1 MPVSSSL
8 RACLRQALAP
18 VAVIVLA
25 LLLGSASQ
33 AASIR
38 GVVTDATGA
47 KVTGANVVLVYN
59 GKPVASAVST
69 ADGSFQI
76 LTGAEGRFFLVVS
89 ASTFRQLQTP
99 DFYAGRMDNVE
110 RDLVLEPEWVRES
123 VVVTAT
129 GTPTPQPQT
138 SAAIS
143 VISPL
148 DLALRDDFVST
159 LRLMPG
165 TVSVQT
171 GEMGAQSSLFVRGG
185 DSTSDKILLDG
196 VSIDD
201 MGGRFDFGPLST
213 TAVQNAEIYR
223 GPNSSLYG
231 ADASSGVV
239 SFTTPHGT
247 TSFPSLLFQG
257 DAGNFNTSREELE
270 LAGAHNKLDYLG
282 AFSWL
287 QTANSIPMDE
297 YHVATSAA
305 NLGWQLNGTTQL
317 RATLHYGV
325 DATGVP
331 NAWDFYRVAD
341 DRKEGDQD
349 LYAGATLEN
358 QTTPGFHNRFQ
369 YGLTRK
375 REQSQQWFAAGICVP
390 AGSCDG
396 APDSFTGGNFYGL
409 PVTIQGANGYSA
421 AGPALLN
428 YSAANG
434 SVYPNRLDLISNR
447 DQFLY
452 QGDLNVTPHLQ
463 LLAGFHYANERAA
476 EREPAYFIDE
486 SLNINN
492 YDYVFGAHG
501 DFKNRL
507 FYTLRGSVEHYQLYG
522 NDFSPNAGLA
532 FYALRPRSGVF
543 SGTKLNFSFAQGVR
557 EPALTEAFGSL
568 YNFLE
573 LNGGQTTIQQLGI
586 APIQAPTTRTWEGG
600 GEQDFLSQRIIFRV
614 DYFHNEFGRE
624 IESVGAGLVPALLPN
639 LTSQQ
644 QQTLEATLQSESAY
658 SLDLNSL
665 AFRAQGIEST
675 VESGIGKNIFLRG
688 GYTYLDS
695 VVQRSFS
702 SDNAALL
709 GGYAPTFDGIPVGIY
724 SPLKGA
730 RPFRRPPHTGF
741 LAASYAGKK
750 ITGVF
755 TSSFA
760 SRSDDSTFLG
770 YSDLNQG
777 NSLVLPNRNLDFGY
791 AKLDL
796 GGSYELMS
804 WLSIYAQAENLL
816 SQQHIAPVGYVSLPM
831 NFRTGLRIQWGLKH
845 DR

>member
-1 MPVSSSL
+1 MPLASFL
-8 RACLRQALAP
+8 RAHSIRALPLFFA
-18 VAVIVLA
+18 A
-25 LLLGSASQ
+25 LLFLTLSSACF

-38 GVVTDATGA
+38 GIVTDATGA
-47 KVTGANVVLVYN
+47 KVTGANVVLFSN
-59 GKPVASAVST
+59 GQVAASAVST

-76 LTGAEGRFFLVVS
+76 LTGTDGRFFLLVS
-89 ASTFRQLQTP
+89 AKSFRQLQTP
-99 DFYAGRMDNVE
+99 DFYAGRLDNIE
-110 RDLVLEPEWVRES
+110 RNLVLEPEWVRES
-123 VVVTAT
+123 IVVTAT

-143 VISPL
+143 VLGPL
-148 DLALRDDFVST
+148 DLALRTDVVSP

-165 TVSVQT
+165 TAIAQD
-171 GEMGAQSSLFVRGG
+171 GQLGAQTSLFVRGG
-185 DSTSDKILLDG
+185 DSDSNKILLDG
-196 VSIDD
+196 VSVGD

-213 TAVQNAEIYR
+213 TAIESAEIYR
-223 GPNSSLYG
+223 GPNSSLFG
-231 ADASSGVV
+231 ADAASGVV
-239 SFTTPHGT
+239 SLTTPHGT
-247 TSFPSLLFQG
+247 TNFPSLMFQG
-257 DAGNFNTSREELE
+257 DAGNFHTSREELE
-270 LAGAHNKLDYLG
+270 VAGAHAKLDYLG

-287 QTANSIPMDE
+287 QSANNLPLDE
-297 YHVATSAA
+297 YHLATSAA
-305 NLGWQLNGTTQL
+305 NIGWQPSGNTQF

-331 NAWDFYRVAD
+331 NQWDFYQIAD
-341 DRKEGDQD
+341 DRKEGDQN
-349 LYAGATLEN
+349 LYGSVAVEN

-375 REQSQQWFAAGICVP
+375 REQSQQWYAAGVCIP
-390 AGSCDG
+390 AGSCNG
-396 APDSFTGGNFYGL
+396 AANSFIGGNFYGL
-409 PVTIQGANGYSA
+409 PVTIQGANGYRA
-421 AGPALLN
+421 VGPALLN

-447 DQFLY
+447 DQFNY
-452 QGDLNVTPHLQ
+452 QGDLQLTPHLL
-463 LLAGFHYANERAA
+463 LLAAFHYANERAA
-476 EREPAYFIDE
+476 EREPVYFISE
-486 SLNINN
+486 SLSLSN

-507 FYTLRGSVEHYQLYG
+507 FYTLRGSVQHFQMFG
-522 NDFSPNAGLA
+522 NDFSPNAGLS
-532 FYALRPRSGVF
+532 FYALRPRPGVF
-543 SGTKLNFSFAQGVR
+543 SGTKLTFSFAQGVR
-557 EPALTEAFGSL
+557 EPALTEQFGSL
-568 YNFLE
+568 YNVLQT
-573 LNGGQTTIQQLGI
+573 NGGQATIQQLGI
-586 APIQAPTTRTWEGG
+586 SPIEAPTTRTWEGG
-600 GEQDFLSQRIIFRV
+600 GEQAFWGERIIFRAT
-614 DYFHNEFGRE
+614 YFHNEFGRA

-639 LTSQQ
+639 LTPQQ
-644 QQTLEATLQSESAY
+644 QQALEATLQNENAF

-741 LAASYAGKK
+741 FTASYAGKK

-755 TSSFA
+755 TSAFA

-770 YSDLNQG
+770 YADLNQD

-791 AKLDL
+791 SKLDL
-796 GGSYELMS
+796 GGSYQLLP
-804 WLSIYAQAENLL
+804 WLRIYAQGENLL
-816 SQQHIAPVGYVSLPM
+816 SQQHIAPIGYPSLPM
-831 NFRTGLRIQWGLKH
+831 NFRTGLRIEWGVGSGH
-845 DR
+845 